1 MKCERGCEWVGT
13 VGTLEEHV
21 ATCGFTLVPCP
32 KLCKDDKAKIRRVVK
47 KDLDKHLKNDCPN
60 RDFECKSKC
69 GEKGTFTYIAEVHDK
84 LCKKKKLPC
93 PNAGCNK
100 EIQRQNISQHVSK
113 CPHTLIPCKY
123 KGIGCDTELKR
134 SQDLAAH
141 EQDDKIHLHM
151 ALETVNSLHQT
162 VKSQQAAID
171 SVQFVSWE
179 KSKVFVL
186 SEYQKKKEAN
196 EEFLFPAFYTHPN
209 GYHMELSV
217 FANGD
222 DDVKDTH
229 VSVYAAILDGEYD
242 AGLKWPFVGEVTVT
256 LLNQLQ
262 DKNHFTMKIP
272 FYTDDNICVGGI
284 WGYHSFIP
292 HSTLAHNPVRNTQY
306 LKDDTL
312 YFRVAVEVTG
322 RKRWLTN

>member
-1 MKCERGCEWVGT
+1 MKCERDCEWVGT

-141 EQDDKIHLHM
+141 EQDDKVHLHM

-162 VKSQQAAID
+162 AKSQQAAID
-171 SVQFVSWE
+171 SLQSVSWG

-186 SEYQKKKEAN
+186 LEYQKKKEAN
-196 EEFLFPAFYTHPN
+196 EKFQLPPFYTHPN
-209 GYHMELSV
+209 GYHMALRVDGNGYGSGVRTHLSV
-217 FANGD
+217 FAC
-222 DDVKDTH
+222 
-229 VSVYAAILDGEYD
+229 ILEGEYD

-256 LLNQLQ
+256 LMNQLE
-262 DKNHFTMKIP
+262 DKNHHTFKIS
-272 FYTDDNICVGGI
+272 YDASKNACIGST
-284 WGYHSFIP
+284 WGSCTFITY
-292 HSTLAHNPVRNTQY
+292 SALAHNPVRNTQY
-306 LKDDTL
+306 LKDDAL